1 MCESPALLITNS
13 LPRQLSG
20 SKFPEKTTMRS
31 IGTLE
36 QLIGGVVAPEAEG
49 VDFDC
54 IRMVERPNSR
64 YHTKDDD
71 GDLLPEGLRIME
83 TSAGIVAL
91 FIPPLQG
98 KE

>member
-1 MCESPALLITNS
+1 VP
-13 LPRQLSG
+13 
-20 SKFPEKTTMRS
+20 
-31 IGTLE
+31 
-36 QLIGGVVAPEAEG
+36 PEAEG

-54 IRMVERPNSR
+54 IGMVERPNSR

-71 GDLLPEGLRIME
+71 GDLLLRIMG
-83 TSAGIVAL
+83 TSAGIVAF